1 MSQSPV
7 LELPLAK
14 DGTTPK
20 KSTPRATAESMAAKQ
35 RDISVSEFFA
45 KNRHLLGFD
54 NPRKAL
60 LTTVKEAV
68 DNSLDACEE
77 AGILPEI
84 VVVIEDLD
92 ENSKPPKS
100 PNAKDDA
107 AEAKKSKAAK
117 SGRYRVTIVDNGPG
131 IVRKQVE
138 NIFGRLLYGSK
149 FHRLKMSRG
158 QQGIGI
164 SAAGMY
170 GLITTG
176 KPMMIQTRPDA
187 RKAAH
192 HIELAMNTKTN
203 RAEVTADD
211 ETDDFPLARLR
222 ELNPAVRELAERGE
236 FLSPA
241 SFPTGTSVTI
251 ELEGKYQKGRGSVD
265 EFLELT
271 AIANP
276 HARIVLV
283 RPTRTI
289 EEEDDT
295 PLLKKGKPAVG
306 EPGGKNGEAPS
317 SASDSGSTSNTDP
330 VMTEDMGPLVVF
342 PRAVSELPPE
352 TKEIQPHPK
361 GIELGILL
369 QMLKDYEAAEK
380 GGTLYAFL
388 QEKFCRISGPTASEF
403 CSKIGV
409 TSRTK
414 VADIEPPQA
423 EKLYKEFQDSK
434 LAPPPTDCLAP
445 IGVQQLLKGMFKGV
459 RAEFYAAS
467 SREPDIYRGRPFL
480 IEAAIAFGGELAADD
495 SSRVIRFANRV
506 PLLFQQSACSSFKAV
521 TETNWRNYDLQHPRN
536 SLPVGPLVIMIHMA
550 SVWVP
555 FTSESKEAIADYDEI
570 RKEMKLALMECGRKL
585 GIYLRKR
592 AKMKREGER
601 RDVFQKYIGEIAKAC
616 NAITGADAKKLY
628 EALLAQARSKTAIAD
643 VELDDE
649 GKAMKDDPSDQDGVI
664 IVDAPSPDTPGRAAG
679 AAPALDLDD
688 APKSRGKR
696 APRESRTSAPE
707 PTRGKASR
715 DDDSPPLEFSKAEAA
730 ALKVASLR
738 GEDSPRRSGPAPRF
752 DARADSKL
760 AAKRDAK
767 PSTKSTAKPEEM
779 AEPKRAPKKSPEKP
793 SRESPKTSSLVTK
806 IAKVPEGPAAK
817 PSKPKLRLVDGKLVP
832 IDDGPRL
839 F

>member
-20 KSTPRATAESMAAKQ
+20 KPTPRATAESMAAKQ

-77 AGILPEI
+77 AGILPEV

-92 ENSKPPKS
+92 ESSKSPKS

-107 AEAKKSKAAK
+107 DDAKKSKAAK

-187 RKAAH
+187 SKAAH

-289 EEEDDT
+289 EEEEDT
-295 PLLKKGKPAVG
+295 PLLKKGKPAA
-306 EPGGKNGEAPS
+306 GGNDV
-317 SASDSGSTSNTDP
+317 ASDSVADAPGSSTKAP
-330 VMTEDMGPLVVF
+330 PAITEDMGPLVVF

-388 QEKFCRISGPTASEF
+388 QEKFCRISAPTASEF

-414 VADIEPPQA
+414 AADIEPPQA

-628 EALLAQARSKTAIAD
+628 EALLTQAKSKTAIAD

-664 IVDAPSPDTPGRAAG
+664 IVDAPSPDTRGRAAET
-679 AAPALDLDD
+679 PPSLDLDD
-688 APKSRGKR
+688 ASKPRGKR
-696 APRESRTSAPE
+696 SSRESRSSAPE
-707 PTRGKASR
+707 SKRGRASR
-715 DDDSPPLEFSKAEAA
+715 DDESPPLEFSKAEAA

-738 GEDSPRRSGPAPRF
+738 DEDTPKRGRPEPKS
-752 DARADSKL
+752 DARRESKPS
-760 AAKRDAK
+760 AKRDAK
-767 PSTKSTAKPEEM
+767 LTAKVTLRPDAK
-779 AEPKRAPKKSPEKP
+779 AESKSAAKKSPERP

-806 IAKVPEGPAAK
+806 VAKVPEGSAAK
-817 PSKPKLRLVDGKLVP
+817 PSKPKMRLVDGKLVP
-832 IDDGPRL
+832 VDDGPRL